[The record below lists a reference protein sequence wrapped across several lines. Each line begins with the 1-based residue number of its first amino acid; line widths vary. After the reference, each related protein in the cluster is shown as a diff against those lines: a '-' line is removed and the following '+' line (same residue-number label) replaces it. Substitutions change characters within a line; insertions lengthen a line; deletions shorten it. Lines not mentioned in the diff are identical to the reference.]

1 MFFFSS
7 RRRHTRC
14 ALATGVQTCALPIS
28 CGSGEAGEIC
38 IDETFQP
45 NFTYH
50 KDAEKRRALEVD
62 GVLGTG
68 DVGYF
73 DADGFLYICD
83 RLSDMVISGGVNI
96 YPAEIEAALITLPG
110 VADCEN
116 GRAHV

>member
-1 MFFFSS
+1 MRISDWSS
-7 RRRHTRC
+7 DVC
-14 ALATGVQTCALPIS
+14 SSDL
-28 CGSGEAGEIC
+28 IC

-45 NFTYH
+45 NFTDH

-83 RLSDMVISGGVNI
+83 RLSDRVISGGVNI

-110 VADCEN
+110 VADCAVIGVPNAEF
-116 GRAHV
+116 G